1 MKQPPDWADLT
12 VRSTSNGVV
21 TTDADGRIALINAR
35 AEEILKLP
43 PGCHTGLRVEEIMPV
58 SAPMVRRCLDE
69 GTPVIGYQ
77 ARGADENDTI
87 VINITPIKTGSRVA
101 GAACNF
107 QPFTSFDATA
117 RQLSSFKQM
126 HRQLQAVIDSSSD
139 GIFVCDGKGTILNM
153 NRASEELS
161 GMDSRKFIGRNI
173 RALLTEGL
181 IDQSV
186 TLEVLKTGRAVNRMV
201 SVKRT
206 GKQILI
212 TGTPVLD
219 ENDDIDL
226 VVLNERDMTQLNR
239 IREELHQVTAAKE
252 RFREELSALNLAELE
267 HNGIVAESESMRQV
281 ARNAM
286 KLAGLGCSNILIT
299 GESGTGKGLMTKF
312 IHNSGPRSRGPFI
325 HINCAALPETLLET
339 ELFGYERGAFTGADQ
354 KGKPGLL
361 ELANEGTLFLDEL
374 GDMPLSTQTKL
385 LKYLDDG
392 VIMRLGGTREIL
404 LNSAVIAA
412 TNHDLAARVKQKKFR
427 RDLYYRLNVFHLHI
441 PPLRERPEDILSL
454 IRHFLERFNREYSQK
469 RYLGHRALALLG
481 AYAFPGNVRELINLT
496 NKAVALSD
504 QDDIYYFLKAAL
516 LEQDLPEPARDRP
529 KGSDRSDASADS
541 GEKASLKSRM
551 DAYERRILQEALLKH
566 GTTRA
571 VAAALGLNQS
581 TIVRKLSRHGLHKFD
596 A

>member
-1 MKQPPDWADLT
+1 MKQPSEWADLT

-21 TTDADGRIALINAR
+21 TTDADGRIALINTR

-43 PGCHTGLRVEEIMPV
+43 PGSYTGRRVEEIMPV

-77 ARGADENDTI
+77 ARGEDEEDTI
-87 VINITPIKTGSRVA
+87 VINITPIEADNLTV
-101 GAACNF
+101 GAVCNF
-107 QPFTSFDATA
+107 QSFTSFDATA
-117 RQLSSFKQM
+117 RQLSSFKQI
-126 HRQLQAVIDSSSD
+126 HRQLRAVIDSSSD
-139 GIFVCDGKGTILNM
+139 GIFVCDGRGTILNM

-161 GMDSRKFIGRNI
+161 GMDGRKFIGRNI
-173 RALLTEGL
+173 RALLKEGL

-186 TLEVLKTGRAVNRMV
+186 TLEVLRTGRAVNRMV
-201 SVKRT
+201 NVKRT

-219 ENDDIDL
+219 ENGDIDL

-239 IREELHQVTAAKE
+239 IREELHQVIAAKE
-252 RFREELSALNLAELE
+252 RFREELSVLNLAELE
-267 HNGIVAESESMRQV
+267 HNGIVAESESMRHV
-281 ARNAM
+281 VRSAM

-299 GESGTGKGLMTKF
+299 GESGTGKGLMSKF
-312 IHNSGPRSRGPFI
+312 IHNSGPRKQGPFI
-325 HINCAALPETLLET
+325 HINCAALPETLLEA

-361 ELANEGTLFLDEL
+361 ELANEGTVFLDEL
-374 GDMPLSTQTKL
+374 GDMPLATQTKL

-392 VIMRLGGTREIL
+392 VVMRLGGTREIA

-412 TNHDLAARVKQKKFR
+412 TNHDLPARVRQKTFR
-427 RDLYYRLNVFHLHI
+427 RDLYYRLNVFHIHI
-441 PPLRERPEDILSL
+441 PPLRQRPEDILVL
-454 IRHFLERFNREYSQK
+454 IRHFLKRFNLEY
-469 RYLGHRALALLG
+469 RRNCHLGHRAVELLG

-504 QDDIYYFLKAAL
+504 CDDIYHFLRSAL
-516 LEQDLPEPARDRP
+516 LEDELGRKVQTC
-529 KGSDRSDASADS
+529 S
-541 GEKASLKSRM
+541 GEAIGFHVPGESNSLKERLG
-551 DAYERRILQEALLKH
+551 AHERRILLEALSSH

-571 VAAALGLNQS
+571 MAAALGLNQS
-581 TIVRKLSRHGLHKFD
+581 TVVRKLAKHGLRKLD